1 MQVSVISAAKGPRY
15 GIMQDQGEIMDK
27 DGSTL
32 SESIQ
37 DYLKT
42 IYELSPEGG
51 PSSTNQIAERLSVAP
66 ASVTGMLK
74 RLATMEPPL
83 VDYQKHHGVQLTDEG
98 RRVSLQIIRRH
109 RLIELFLVKI
119 LGYSWDE
126 VHEEAE
132 RLEHAVSLRFGERL
146 ARFLDDP
153 HFDPHGDPIPNSDLQ
168 LPEQRTI
175 GLNEV
180 PEGKRVAVR
189 RVSTSNPALLRY
201 LGDLGVQPGARLLV
215 DTQVPFDRTVHIR
228 LEGSPQSRVL
238 GPEISVLIQ
247 VELI

>member
-1 MQVSVISAAKGPRY
+1 
-15 GIMQDQGEIMDK
+15 MDNEE
-27 DGSTL
+27 SPL

-42 IYELSPEGG
+42 IYELSPDGG

-83 VDYQKHHGVQLTDEG
+83 VDYQKHHGVQLTEEG

-119 LGYSWDE
+119 LGYTWDE

-146 ARFLDDP
+146 ARFLNDP
-153 HFDPHGDPIPNSDLQ
+153 RFDPHGDPIPNSDLQ
-168 LPEQRTI
+168 LPVQQTV

-180 PEGKRVAVR
+180 PAGQHVVVR
-189 RVSTSNPALLRY
+189 RVSSSNPALLRY
-201 LGDLGVQPGARLLV
+201 LGDLGIQPGARLQI
-215 DTQVPFDRTVHIR
+215 DHQVPFDRTVHIR
-228 LEGSPQSRVL
+228 VEDSAQVRVL

-247 VELI
+247 VEIVI

>member
-1 MQVSVISAAKGPRY
+1 M
-15 GIMQDQGEIMDK
+15 DQEESI
-27 DGSTL
+27 L

-37 DYLKT
+37 DYLKA
-42 IYELSPEGG
+42 IYELSPEGR

-83 VDYQKHHGVQLTDEG
+83 VDYQKHHGVQLTEEG
-98 RRVSLQIIRRH
+98 RRVSLQVVRRH

-132 RLEHAVSLRFGERL
+132 RLEHAASLRFGDRL
-146 ARFLDDP
+146 ARFLNDP
-153 HFDPHGDPIPNSDLQ
+153 NFDPHGDPIPNSDLQ
-168 LPEQRTI
+168 MPEQQTV

-180 PEGKRVAVR
+180 PAGSQVLVR

-201 LGDLGVQPGARLLV
+201 LGELGIQPSARLLV
-215 DTQVPFDRTVHIR
+215 EAQVPFDRTVQIQVEDSPR
-228 LEGSPQSRVL
+228 LRVL

-247 VELI
+247 VEII

>member
-1 MQVSVISAAKGPRY
+1 MQE
-15 GIMQDQGEIMDK
+15 QGEFMEN
-27 DGSTL
+27 DGSAL
-32 SESIQ
+32 SESIEN
-37 DYLKT
+37 YLKT
-42 IYELSPEGG
+42 IYELAPEGG
-51 PSSTNQIAERLSVAP
+51 SSSTNDIAARLSVAP

-83 VDYQKHHGVQLTDEG
+83 VDYHKHHGVQLTEEG

-132 RLEHAVSLRFGERL
+132 RLEHAVSERFGERL
-146 ARFLDDP
+146 ARFLDNP

-168 LPEQRTI
+168 LPEQRTV

-180 PEGKRVAVR
+180 PNGQRVVVR

-201 LGDLGVQPGARLLV
+201 LGDLGVQPGARLYV
-215 DTQVPFDRTVHIR
+215 DAQVPFDRTIHIR
-228 LEGSPQSRVL
+228 LEGSTHLRVL

-247 VELI
+247 VELLSLV